1 LFKVFKIVFTLYL
14 LINSNTI
21 KALIN
26 FNSKSNRIKSAPNDS
41 IKQKEIID
49 SITYAKRIQ
58 ESLLPTSNYIH
69 KNLKHK

>member
-1 LFKVFKIVFTLYL
+1 MFKVFKIVFTLYL